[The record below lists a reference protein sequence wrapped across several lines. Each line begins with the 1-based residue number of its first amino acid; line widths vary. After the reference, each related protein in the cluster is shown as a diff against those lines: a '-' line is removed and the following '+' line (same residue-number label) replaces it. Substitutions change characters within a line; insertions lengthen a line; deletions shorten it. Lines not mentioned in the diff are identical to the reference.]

1 MTRTAQLWTL
11 AALGMLALGCLL
23 ASLLAGSASLPLGRA
38 LAALGGGGDE
48 LAATIVRTI
57 RLPRSVSAFA
67 VGSLLGLAGVLLQA
81 LFRNPLADPFV
92 LGVSGGA
99 SVGALAGMLAG
110 LTLGGLEW
118 TATGGALCV
127 GLLVLWMGSGGDS
140 GRLLLSGVVLAS
152 ACGAVISVL
161 LAIADNGQLR
171 GMVFWLAG
179 DLGWAQHPWFD
190 LAASGTALLAA
201 LLGGRALNVLA
212 AGELRSAVLGLDAPT
227 RPAVR
232 IPDRRRADIARSA
245 RGRPGRLRRPGGP
258 ASGASGASYF
268 RSSPGRPRRSA
279 VWRRAAVPRGHRQP
293 YYCCAAA
300 TPGRGNHRVDRR
312 AGVPVAAAAA
322 AGTLALAPAVLKR
335 KGCNVLR
342 RPASPAISS
351 QGVPR
356 LPGALG
362 IRGNRQDAP
371 HGAA

>member
-1 MTRTAQLWTL
+1 MTRPTQFWAL
-11 AALGMLALGCLL
+11 AALGALALACLL
-23 ASLLAGSASLPLGRA
+23 ASLLAGSADLSLGRA

-48 LAATIVRTI
+48 LAGTIVRTI
-57 RLPRSVSAFA
+57 RLPRSISAFA

-118 TATGGALCV
+118 TATGGALCI
-127 GLLVLWMGSGGDS
+127 GALVLWMGSGGDS

-190 LAASGTALLAA
+190 LAAAGTALLIA

-212 AGELRSAVLGLDAPT
+212 AGEMRSAVLGLDARLA
-227 RPAVR
+227 RPVVFLVAAALTSLAVLAAGPVGFVGLVAPHLVR
-232 IPDRRRADIARSA
+232 LALRTSDHRLVAPGAALCGGALLCLADIASRTIAAPRQLPVGAITALIGAPVFLLLLRRRA
-245 RGRPGRLRRPGGP
+245 GR
-258 ASGASGASYF
+258 
-268 RSSPGRPRRSA
+268 
-279 VWRRAAVPRGHRQP
+279 
-293 YYCCAAA
+293 
-300 TPGRGNHRVDRR
+300 
-312 AGVPVAAAAA
+312 
-322 AGTLALAPAVLKR
+322 
-335 KGCNVLR
+335 
-342 RPASPAISS
+342 
-351 QGVPR
+351 
-356 LPGALG
+356 
-362 IRGNRQDAP
+362 
-371 HGAA
+371 